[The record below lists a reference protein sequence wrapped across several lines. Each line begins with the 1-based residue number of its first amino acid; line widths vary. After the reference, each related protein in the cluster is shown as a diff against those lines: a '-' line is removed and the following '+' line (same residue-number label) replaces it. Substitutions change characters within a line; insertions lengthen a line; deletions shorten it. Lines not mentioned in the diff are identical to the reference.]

1 MSDLP
6 ARILVATDGS
16 ADAEMAGRRASAMAR
31 ALGSELHMVYVVP
44 VTEPYSPYSE
54 GDGERPGTY
63 EDRREARALLA
74 EQVGLVEEAGGKVEK
89 SYIRVGEPDAEVV
102 SLAEEIGANMIVTGS
117 RGLGRLRRP
126 IGSTSSSIA
135 AHAHCPV
142 LVVRRESESGV
153 KR

>member
-54 GDGERPGTY
+54 EDGEGPGTY